1 MSPAMRAS
9 TTTVATATET
19 PITVPLVADGDG
31 DDNGDDG
38 DEGAGGVSD
47 GGEGG
52 EGGPSPFGGDRVTP
66 GGAGRPR

>member
-1 MSPAMRAS
+1 MNPAMRAS

-19 PITVPLVADGDG
+19 PITVPLVADGD
-31 DDNGDDG
+31 DDGG
-38 DEGAGGVSD
+38 DEGDGGVSD

-52 EGGPSPFGGDRVTP
+52 EGGPSPFGGDGVTP